1 MTKYIKCGGGGLP
14 PQVITDMNA
23 VLNKKFGTSTSYPSS
38 EWADKIEEM
47 TALPE
52 ESASGSI
59 AHFTDGADTVPLKS
73 CTLTLAPTQTG
84 TGDPSP
90 TNPRPITGV
99 SSVNVTQTGK
109 NLFDIS
115 KLETTNITV
124 LNGEATGTGTAFN
137 TAYGNGVDF
146 LPFSDGQMTLTISAY
161 TDGNSS
167 TSGNGLRVRFY
178 YTDGTNSALTFLN
191 SDTTKTTKTLTSTSE
206 KIIDYMTI
214 SSVSTGSNIWHVSD
228 VQLECGT
235 TATTFEAYA
244 ETLAPVSLGQTV
256 YGGEVDVV
264 GGEVTKTDEII
275 DMGSISWTYS
285 AGVFRGVISDGV
297 ILTQANIIDFV
308 CSCYL
313 VKGSGNSGKWTSDN
327 LVCWHGTGSS
337 CYIYVNDTNYNDAD
351 VFKTAVTGQKLVYRL
366 ATPTTAQ
373 ITPTEINSRY
383 GVNNLWHDGNG
394 DIEVEYR
401 ADIDLYVA
409 EHS

>member
-23 VLNKKFGTSTSYPSS
+23 VLNKKFGTSTDYPSS
-38 EWADKIEEM
+38 SWPSNIEKM

-73 CTLTLAPTQTG
+73 LTLTLAPTQSG

-90 TNPRPITGV
+90 SNPRPISGV
-99 SSVNVTQTGK
+99 SSVNVTSAGK

-115 KLETTNITV
+115 KLETTNIIV

-137 TAYGNGVDF
+137 TAFGNGVDF
-146 LPFSDGQMTLTISAY
+146 LKFSSGQMTLTISAY
-161 TDGNSS
+161 TDGNAS

-178 YTDGTNSALTFLN
+178 YTDGTNSYITFLN
-191 SDTTKTTKTLTSTSE
+191 SDTTKTTKMLTSTSG
-206 KIIDYMTI
+206 KVIDYMTI
-214 SSVSTGSNIWHVSD
+214 SFVSTGSNIWHVSD
-228 VQLECGT
+228 VQLEAGT
-235 TATTFEAYA
+235 TSTTFAPYTA
-244 ETLAPVSLGQTV
+244 ITTTLALGQTV
-256 YGGEVDVV
+256 YGGEVECV
-264 GGEVTKTDEII
+264 GGEVTKTGEIVSFVGA
-275 DMGSISWTYS
+275 DSENW
-285 AGVFRGVISDGV
+285 A
-297 ILTQANIIDFV
+297 LT
-308 CSCYL
+308 
-313 VKGSGNSGKWTSDN
+313 GSGDNRRFRISITSLGANSLLLSSHFVNKSSNVGVWGEARIVSNYLQLMDN
-327 LVCWHGTGSS
+327 TEQ
-337 CYIYVNDTNYNDAD
+337 IAD
-351 VFKTAVTGQKLVYRL
+351 VPALKTWLAANQPQFVYEL

-383 GVNNLWHDGNG
+383 GVNNLWCDGG
-394 DIEVEYR
+394 DTSVEYR

>member
-23 VLNKKFGTSTSYPSS
+23 VLNKKFGTSTTYPSS

-90 TNPRPITGV
+90 SNPRPITGV

-146 LPFSDGQMTLTISAY
+146 LKFSSGQMTLTISAY

-167 TSGNGLRVRFY
+167 TSGNGLRVCFY

-191 SDTTKTTKTLTSTSE
+191 SDTTKTTKTLTSTSG
-206 KIIDYMTI
+206 KVIDYMTI
-214 SSVSTGSNIWHVSD
+214 SFVSTGSNIWHVSD

-235 TATTFEAYA
+235 TATAFEPYA
-244 ETLAPVSLGQTV
+244 ETLTPVSLGQTV

-264 GGEVTKTDEII
+264 GGELEVTHGVVDFSTLNWTSSGSGTNARWYCSDLTSVIQKPQYASEIL
-275 DMGSISWTYS
+275 DMTMEKFKPINYGVSLASYPDYIS
-285 AGVFRGVISDGV
+285 VLSDGRL
-297 ILTQANIIDFV
+297 ISYKYD
-308 CSCYL
+308 
-313 VKGSGNSGKWTSDN
+313 GNSPSG
-327 LVCWHGTGSS
+327 LC
-337 CYIYVNDTNYNDAD
+337 
-351 VFKTAVTGQKLVYRL
+351 VYPL